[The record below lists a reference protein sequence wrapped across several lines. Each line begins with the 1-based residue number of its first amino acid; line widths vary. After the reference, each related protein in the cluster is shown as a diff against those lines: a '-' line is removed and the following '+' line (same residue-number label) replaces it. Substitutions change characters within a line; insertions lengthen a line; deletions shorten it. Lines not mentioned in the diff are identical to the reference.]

1 MTHVVIDSMGTG
13 EDRMRINLSLASC
26 VTMGKFAV
34 TFSSHSQ
41 SGIQGLCVKIKHK
54 NKYVTPASKPEKR

>member
-1 MTHVVIDSMGTG
+1 MQSAELGVAG
-13 EDRMRINLSLASC
+13 L
-26 VTMGKFAV
+26 GKFAV